1 MLNPMGRLYEMN
13 QGVINELV
21 DKVAKRLSTYLKL

>member
-13 QGVINELV
+13 QGFINELV